1 MELHEIG
8 DPKHCKFLP
17 STAALLLL
25 LLLLLVVVVVVV
37 VVVVGHGASD
47 MALIILQKMARAT
60 TSFRMIFL
68 AISSSGF
75 INMLLRLN
83 KGISHKYASITNQGF
98 DV

>member
-17 STAALLLL
+17 STAALVLILLL
-25 LLLLLVVVVVVV
+25 LLLLLA
-37 VVVVGHGASD
+37 GHGASD
-47 MALIILQKMARAT
+47 VALIILQKMARAT

-75 INMLLRLN
+75 INMMLRLN
-83 KGISHKYASITNQGF
+83 KGISHKYESITNQGF